1 MTPLHVVMVGVPAHG
16 HMNPHLPVLAELVAR
31 GHRVEVT
38 TPSGFAPAVA
48 ATGATV
54 VPVTSVLP
62 DEDRGETWPEDP
74 VAGMARFLDEGMH
87 VLPQARAAF
96 DADRPDVLIGDIGSY
111 PARVLAHRWSRPL
124 VQLSPTFRELWTLVA
139 DGVMDDPPSFLT

>member
-16 HMNPHLPVLAELVAR
+16 HMNPLAELVAR

-74 VAGMARFLDEGMH
+74 VAGMAASSTRGCTSCH
-87 VLPQARAAF
+87 
-96 DADRPDVLIGDIGSY
+96 RP
-111 PARVLAHRWSRPL
+111 A
-124 VQLSPTFRELWTLVA
+124 
-139 DGVMDDPPSFLT
+139 PPSTPTGPTC